1 MMPPRGGAPKPT
13 TIGHED
19 ALARDPFTAD
29 QRGLHP
35 SKRRRR
41 PSGQPP
47 PLPRELGA
55 SGRFWIV
62 ALIALAALYLILGVT
77 SIGNSAT
84 HQESALL
91 RWIAVR
97 RTGWLNRMM
106 LVLNGLGATSL
117 TRIIRVGTI
126 LALVAFRPWRHLVVL
141 VVSILFVAWLTNK
154 VGTYFIRE
162 RPFGVRIIGGWEGS
176 SFPSR
181 PMAELSVALMG
192 ILYTLLPHGRW
203 RNVGKLTIPFLLGGL
218 AVAELYLGL
227 NHPADIVFGLLF
239 GIGIPLLA
247 YRTFAPNSVFPVSYR
262 RGRAAHLDVGGPRGA
277 AIRQAVQDQL
287 GMSVLDAKPVGL
299 AGSGGS
305 TPLRLTV
312 AGDPDF
318 HLFAKLYAQTH
329 LRADRSYKIVR
340 TIRYGTL
347 EDEKSYNSVRRLV
360 QYEDYMM
367 LVMHDFG
374 IPCAK
379 TYGFVEITPER
390 EYLLVTEFLEGG
402 TEITEAEVDDAVIDD
417 ALATIRRMWEVGVA
431 HRDVKPANI
440 MVRDGKIMLI
450 DLAFGEIRPSPW
462 RQAVDLANMMLVLAM
477 RSDPDRVYERAL
489 QFFSADEIAEAFAAT
504 RSVTMPSQSRS
515 MLRQLKRDGRNLVGR
530 FRELAPE
537 RRRVGIQRWSVRR
550 IAITLSVVIGLLIAL
565 GLVLDNIQTG
575 AL

>member
-1 MMPPRGGAPKPT
+1 M
-13 TIGHED
+13 GHED
-19 ALARDPFTAD
+19 APARDLFGAD
-29 QRGLHP
+29 HRGLHP

-47 PLPRELGA
+47 PLPRDLGA

-62 ALIALAALYLILGVT
+62 ALVALAALYLFLVLAP
-77 SIGNSAT
+77 IGNSAT
-84 HQESALL
+84 HQESAFL

-97 RTGWLNRMM
+97 RTGWLNRTM
-106 LVLNGLGATSL
+106 LVLNGLGGTTFTRSL
-117 TRIIRVGTI
+117 RVGTI
-126 LALVAFRPWRHLVVL
+126 LALVAFRRWRHLVVL

-154 VGTYFIRE
+154 VGTLFIRE

-181 PMAELSVALMG
+181 PMAELSVAVVG
-192 ILYTLLPHGRW
+192 VLYTLLPHGRS
-203 RNVGKLTIPFLLGGL
+203 RNIGKVIVPFLLGGL
-218 AVAELYLGL
+218 AAAELYLGL

-262 RGRAAHLDVGGPRGA
+262 RGRAAHLDVGGARGA

-287 GMSVLDAKPVGL
+287 GMTVLDAKPVGL

-312 AGDPDF
+312 AGDPDV

-402 TEITEAEVDDAVIDD
+402 MEITEAEVDDDIIDD
-417 ALATIRRMWEVGVA
+417 ALSTIRRMWEVGLA

-477 RSDPDRVYERAL
+477 RSDPDRVYGRAL

-504 RSVTMPSQSRS
+504 RGATLPSQSRS
-515 MLRQLKRDGRNLVGR
+515 MLRALKKDGRNLIGR
-530 FRELAPE
+530 FRELAPA
-537 RRRVGIQRWSVRR
+537 RRKVGIQRWSVRR
-550 IAITLSVVIGLLIAL
+550 VAIALSVLVGLLIAL
-565 GLVLDNIQTG
+565 ALVLDNIQTG

>member
-126 LALVAFRPWRHLVVL
+126 LALVAFRRWRHLVVL

-329 LRADRSYKIVR
+329 LRADRSYKI
-340 TIRYGTL
+340 
-347 EDEKSYNSVRRLV
+347 
-360 QYEDYMM
+360 
-367 LVMHDFG
+367 

-515 MLRQLKRDGRNLVGR
+515 MLRQLKKDGRNLVGR

>member
-1 MMPPRGGAPKPT
+1 MIQRGGGPRDPVT
-13 TIGHED
+13 MGHED
-19 ALARDPFTAD
+19 PPARHLFGAD

-47 PLPRELGA
+47 PLPRDLGA

-62 ALIALAALYLILGVT
+62 ALVALAALYLFLVLAP
-77 SIGNSAT
+77 IGNSAT
-84 HQESALL
+84 HQESAFL

-97 RTGWLNRMM
+97 RTGWLNRTM
-106 LVLNGLGATSL
+106 LVLNGLGGTTFTRSL
-117 TRIIRVGTI
+117 RVGTI
-126 LALVAFRPWRHLVVL
+126 LALVAFRRWRHLVVL

-154 VGTYFIRE
+154 VGTLFIRE

-181 PMAELSVALMG
+181 PMAELSVAVVG
-192 ILYTLLPHGRW
+192 VLYTLLPHGRS
-203 RNVGKLTIPFLLGGL
+203 RNIGKLIVPFLLGGL
-218 AVAELYLGL
+218 AAAELYLGL

-247 YRTFAPNSVFPVSYR
+247 YRTFAPNAVFPVSYR
-262 RGRAAHLDVGGPRGA
+262 RGRAAHLDVGGARGA

-287 GMSVLDAKPVGL
+287 GMTVLDAKPVGL

-312 AGDPDF
+312 AGDPDV

-402 TEITEAEVDDAVIDD
+402 MEITEAEVDDDIIDD
-417 ALATIRRMWEVGVA
+417 ALSTIRRMWEVGLA

-477 RSDPDRVYERAL
+477 RSDPDRVYGRAL

-504 RSVTMPSQSRS
+504 RGATLPSQSRS
-515 MLRQLKRDGRNLVGR
+515 MLRALKKDGRNLIGR
-530 FRELAPE
+530 FRELAPA
-537 RRRVGIQRWSVRR
+537 RRKVGIQRWSVRR
-550 IAITLSVVIGLLIAL
+550 VAIALSVLVGLLIAL
-565 GLVLDNIQTG
+565 ALVLDNIQTG

>member
-1 MMPPRGGAPKPT
+1 M
-13 TIGHED
+13 GHED
-19 ALARDPFTAD
+19 APARDLFGAD

-47 PLPRELGA
+47 PLPRDLGA

-62 ALIALAALYLILGVT
+62 ALVALAALYLFLVLAP
-77 SIGNSAT
+77 IGNSAT
-84 HQESALL
+84 HQESAFL

-97 RTGWLNRMM
+97 RTGWLNRTM
-106 LVLNGLGATSL
+106 LVLNGLGGTTFTRSL
-117 TRIIRVGTI
+117 RVGAI
-126 LALVAFRPWRHLVVL
+126 LALVAFRRWRHLVVL
-141 VVSILFVAWLTNK
+141 VASILFVAWLTNK
-154 VGTYFIRE
+154 VGTLFIRE

-181 PMAELSVALMG
+181 PMAELSVAVVG
-192 ILYTLLPHGRW
+192 VLYTLLPHGRS
-203 RNVGKLTIPFLLGGL
+203 RNIGKLIVPFLLGGL
-218 AVAELYLGL
+218 AAAELYLGL

-247 YRTFAPNSVFPVSYR
+247 YRTFAPNAVFPVSYR
-262 RGRAAHLDVGGPRGA
+262 RGRAAHLDVGGARGA

-287 GMSVLDAKPVGL
+287 GMTVLDAKPVGL

-312 AGDPDF
+312 AGDPDV

-402 TEITEAEVDDAVIDD
+402 MEITEAEVDDDIIDD
-417 ALATIRRMWEVGVA
+417 ALSTIRRMWEVGLA

-477 RSDPDRVYERAL
+477 RSDPDRVYGRAL

-504 RSVTMPSQSRS
+504 RGATLPSQSRS
-515 MLRQLKRDGRNLVGR
+515 MLRALKKDGRNLIGR
-530 FRELAPE
+530 FRELAPA
-537 RRRVGIQRWSVRR
+537 RRKVGIQRWSVRR
-550 IAITLSVVIGLLIAL
+550 VAIALSVLVGLLIAL
-565 GLVLDNIQTG
+565 ALVLDNIQTG